1 MPVAANLT
9 PTGVWLYGSV
19 VRLAGPTPVESPP
32 PRSLQR
38 RVGADVGTRCR
49 SGAAAVP
56 QWCPSGAAGLTD
68 GGLLEEFEIPHGAAG
83 FGDFFA
89 RIEGRPKH

>member
-38 RVGADVGTRCR
+38 PVGADVGTRCR
-49 SGAAAVP
+49 
-56 QWCPSGAAGLTD
+56 SGAAGLTD

-83 FGDFFA
+83 VGNFLA
-89 RIEGRPKH
+89 RIEGRPKN